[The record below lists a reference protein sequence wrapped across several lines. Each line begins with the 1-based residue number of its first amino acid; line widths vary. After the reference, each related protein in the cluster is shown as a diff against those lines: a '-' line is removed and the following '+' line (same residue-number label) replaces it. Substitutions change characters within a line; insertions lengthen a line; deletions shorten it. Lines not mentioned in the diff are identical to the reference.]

1 MDPGDGERRVKT
13 VNLLRKTEKM
23 DEFLDDPGDGERQKM
38 DEFLDDPG
46 DGERREPG
54 KTEKMDEFLDDP
66 GDGERRESKQL
77 TYLGKN
83 RENGR
88 VLR

>member
-1 MDPGDGERRVKT
+1 
-13 VNLLRKTEKM
+13 
-23 DEFLDDPGDGERQKM
+23 M

>member
-1 MDPGDGERRVKT
+1 
-13 VNLLRKTEKM
+13 
-23 DEFLDDPGDGERQKM
+23 M

-46 DGERREPG
+46 DGERRESKQLTYLG
-54 KTEKMDEFLDDP
+54 KNRGNGRVLDDP